1 MAVRAWGDRGVR
13 PRLTTNLPPMSPM
26 RGAGHSKTGRNGA
39 SGPDADPAVDD
50 SIDAA
55 VVRFTDAVEAVR
67 SRTSGPLVTA
77 VRALVYG
84 VAIATA
90 AVAVV
95 VLLAVAA
102 VRALDIVVPGDVWAA
117 HLITSA
123 AFGVA
128 GAWAWSKRRR
138 RGTAHT

>member
-1 MAVRAWGDRGVR
+1 
-13 PRLTTNLPPMSPM
+13 MSPV
-26 RGAGHSKTGRNGA
+26 RGAGRSKTGRSGA
-39 SGPDADPAVDD
+39 SGPEAEPVLDD

-55 VVRFTDAVEAVR
+55 VARFTDAVETVR
-67 SRTSGPLVTA
+67 SRTSGPLVIA

-90 AVAVV
+90 AVGVV
-95 VLLAVAA
+95 VLVAVAA

-123 AFGVA
+123 AFGLA

-138 RGTAHT
+138 SGTAHT

>member
-1 MAVRAWGDRGVR
+1 MR
-13 PRLTTNLPPMSPM
+13 PGHTTSLPPMSPV
-26 RGAGHSKTGRNGA
+26 RGAGRSKTGRSGA
-39 SGPDADPAVDD
+39 ALTDADPAIDD

-55 VVRFTDAVEAVR
+55 VARFTDAVDAVR

-90 AVAVV
+90 AVGAVV
-95 VLLAVAA
+95 LVAVAA

-123 AFGVA
+123 VFGLA

-138 RGTAHT
+138 SKTAHT

>member
-1 MAVRAWGDRGVR
+1 
-13 PRLTTNLPPMSPM
+13 MSPG
-26 RGAGHSKTGRNGA
+26 RGTGRSKTGRSRGA
-39 SGPDADPAVDD
+39 SPPDGDSAGDD

-55 VVRFTDAVEAVR
+55 VARFTEAVEAVR
-67 SRTSGPLVTA
+67 SRTSGPVVTA

-90 AVAVV
+90 AVGVV
-95 VLLAVAA
+95 VLVAIAA
-102 VRALDIVVPGDVWAA
+102 VRGLDIVVPGDVWAA

-123 AFGVA
+123 VFGLA

-138 RGTAHT
+138 SGAAHI

>member
-1 MAVRAWGDRGVR
+1 MR
-13 PRLTTNLPPMSPM
+13 PGHTTSLPSMSPV
-26 RGAGHSKTGRNGA
+26 RGANRSKSGRTGA
-39 SGPDADPAVDD
+39 SLPDADPAVDD
-50 SIDAA
+50 SIETA
-55 VVRFTDAVEAVR
+55 VARFTDAVEAVR

-90 AVAVV
+90 AAGVV
-95 VLLAVAA
+95 VLVAVAA

-123 AFGVA
+123 VFGLA
-128 GAWAWSKRRR
+128 GAWAWSRRR
-138 RGTAHT
+138 RSRTANT

>member
-1 MAVRAWGDRGVR
+1 
-13 PRLTTNLPPMSPM
+13 MSPV
-26 RGAGHSKTGRNGA
+26 RGAGRSKTVRSGA
-39 SGPDADPAVDD
+39 SGPDAEPAVDD

-55 VVRFTDAVEAVR
+55 VARFTDAVETVR

-90 AVAVV
+90 AVGAVV
-95 VLLAVAA
+95 LVAVAA

-123 AFGVA
+123 VFGLA

-138 RGTAHT
+138 SKTART

>member
-1 MAVRAWGDRGVR
+1 
-13 PRLTTNLPPMSPM
+13 MSPG
-26 RGAGHSKTGRNGA
+26 RGASRSKTGR
-39 SGPDADPAVDD
+39 SRDETPPDDSAVDD

-55 VVRFTDAVEAVR
+55 VARFTGAVEAVR
-67 SRTSGPLVTA
+67 SRTSGPLIIA

-90 AVAVV
+90 AVGVI
-95 VLLAVAA
+95 VLVAVAA
-102 VRALDIVVPGDVWAA
+102 VRALDIVVPGEVWAA

-123 AFGVA
+123 AFGLA

-138 RGTAHT
+138 GGTAQT

>member
-1 MAVRAWGDRGVR
+1 MR
-13 PRLTTNLPPMSPM
+13 PGHTTSLPSMSPV
-26 RGAGHSKTGRNGA
+26 RGAGRSKSGRTGA

-50 SIDAA
+50 SIETA
-55 VVRFTDAVEAVR
+55 VARFTDAVEAVR

-84 VAIATA
+84 VAMATA
-90 AVAVV
+90 AAGVV
-95 VLLAVAA
+95 VLVAVAA

-123 AFGVA
+123 VFGLA

-138 RGTAHT
+138 SQAART

>member
-1 MAVRAWGDRGVR
+1 
-13 PRLTTNLPPMSPM
+13 MSPGRGTGRSRIGRS
-26 RGAGHSKTGRNGA
+26 RGASP
-39 SGPDADPAVDD
+39 PDADQAIDD
-50 SIDAA
+50 SIDEA
-55 VVRFTDAVEAVR
+55 VAKFTQAVEAVR

-90 AVAVV
+90 AAGVV
-95 VLLAVAA
+95 VLIAVAA
-102 VRALDIVVPGDVWAA
+102 VRALDIAVPGNVWVA

-123 AFGVA
+123 VFGLA

-138 RGTAHT
+138 GRTV

>member
-1 MAVRAWGDRGVR
+1 MR
-13 PRLTTNLPPMSPM
+13 PGHTTNLPPMSPV
-26 RGAGHSKTGRNGA
+26 RGAGRSKTGRSGA
-39 SGPDADPAVDD
+39 SGPDTEPALDD

-55 VVRFTDAVEAVR
+55 VARFTDAVETVR
-67 SRTSGPLVTA
+67 SRTSGPLVIA

-90 AVAVV
+90 AVGVV
-95 VLLAVAA
+95 VLVAVAA

-123 AFGVA
+123 VFGLA

-138 RGTAHT
+138 SGTAHT

>member
-1 MAVRAWGDRGVR
+1 
-13 PRLTTNLPPMSPM
+13 MSPV
-26 RGAGHSKTGRNGA
+26 RGAGRSKTGRSRA
-39 SGPDADPAVDD
+39 AAPDADPEVDD

-55 VVRFTDAVEAVR
+55 VAKFTDAVETVR

-90 AVAVV
+90 AVGVM
-95 VLLAVAA
+95 VLVAVAA

-123 AFGVA
+123 VFGLA

-138 RGTAHT
+138 SQAART

>member
-1 MAVRAWGDRGVR
+1 
-13 PRLTTNLPPMSPM
+13 MSPG
-26 RGAGHSKTGRNGA
+26 RGAGRSRTGRSRGA
-39 SGPDADPAVDD
+39 APPNADQAVDD
-50 SIDAA
+50 SIDEA
-55 VVRFTDAVEAVR
+55 VAKFTEAVEAVR

-90 AVAVV
+90 AAGVV
-95 VLLAVAA
+95 VLIAVAA
-102 VRALDIVVPGDVWAA
+102 VRALDIVVPGNVWVA

-123 AFGVA
+123 VFGLA

-138 RGTAHT
+138 GRTVES

>member
-1 MAVRAWGDRGVR
+1 MR
-13 PRLTTNLPPMSPM
+13 PGHTTSLPPMSPV
-26 RGAGHSKTGRNGA
+26 RGAGRSKTGRSDA
-39 SGPDADPAVDD
+39 SGSDADPAVDD

-55 VVRFTDAVEAVR
+55 VARFTDAVETVR
-67 SRTSGPLVTA
+67 SRTSGPLVIA

-90 AVAVV
+90 AVGVV
-95 VLLAVAA
+95 VLVAVAA

-123 AFGVA
+123 VFGLA

-138 RGTAHT
+138 SKTAHT

>member
-1 MAVRAWGDRGVR
+1 
-13 PRLTTNLPPMSPM
+13 MSPG
-26 RGAGHSKTGRNGA
+26 RGADRSKTERSRGA
-39 SGPDADPAVDD
+39 SHQDARGAVDD

-55 VVRFTDAVEAVR
+55 VTRFTDAVEAVR

-90 AVAVV
+90 AVGVV
-95 VLLAVAA
+95 VLVAVAA
-102 VRALDIVVPGDVWAA
+102 VRALDIVVPGEVWAA
-117 HLITSA
+117 HLIMSA
-123 AFGVA
+123 VFGLA

-138 RGTAHT
+138 SGTVRT

>member
-1 MAVRAWGDRGVR
+1 
-13 PRLTTNLPPMSPM
+13 MSPV
-26 RGAGHSKTGRNGA
+26 RGAGRSKTGRSGA
-39 SGPDADPAVDD
+39 SGPEHEPVLDD

-55 VVRFTDAVEAVR
+55 VARFTDAVETVR
-67 SRTSGPLVTA
+67 SRTSGPLVIA

-90 AVAVV
+90 AVGVV
-95 VLLAVAA
+95 VLVAVAA

-123 AFGVA
+123 AFGLA

-138 RGTAHT
+138 SGTAHT

>member
-1 MAVRAWGDRGVR
+1 MR
-13 PRLTTNLPPMSPM
+13 PGHTTSLPPMSPV
-26 RGAGHSKTGRNGA
+26 RGAGRSKTGRSGA
-39 SGPDADPAVDD
+39 ALSDADPAIDD

-55 VVRFTDAVEAVR
+55 VARFTDAVEAVR

-90 AVAVV
+90 AVGAVV
-95 VLLAVAA
+95 LVAVAA

-123 AFGVA
+123 VFGLA

-138 RGTAHT
+138 SKTAHT

>member
-1 MAVRAWGDRGVR
+1 MAVQAWGDRGVR
-13 PRLTTNLPPMSPM
+13 PRHTTNLPPMSPV
-26 RGAGHSKTGRNGA
+26 RGAGRSKTGRNGA
-39 SGPDADPAVDD
+39 SEPDVDPAVDD
-50 SIDAA
+50 SVEAA
-55 VVRFTDAVEAVR
+55 VARFTDAVEAVR

-90 AVAVV
+90 AVGVV
-95 VLLAVAA
+95 VLVAIAA
-102 VRALDIVVPGDVWAA
+102 VRALDIAVPGDVWAA

-123 AFGVA
+123 VFGVA

>member
-1 MAVRAWGDRGVR
+1 
-13 PRLTTNLPPMSPM
+13 MSPV
-26 RGAGHSKTGRNGA
+26 RGAGRSKTGRIGA
-39 SGPDADPAVDD
+39 SGPDAEPAPDD

-55 VVRFTDAVEAVR
+55 VARFTDAVETVR
-67 SRTSGPLVTA
+67 SRTSGPLVIA

-90 AVAVV
+90 AVGVV
-95 VLLAVAA
+95 VLVAVAA

-123 AFGVA
+123 VFGLA

-138 RGTAHT
+138 SGTAHT

>member
-1 MAVRAWGDRGVR
+1 
-13 PRLTTNLPPMSPM
+13 MSPV
-26 RGAGHSKTGRNGA
+26 RGAGRSKTERSDA
-39 SGPDADPAVDD
+39 SLSDADPAVDD

-55 VVRFTDAVEAVR
+55 VAKFTDVVETVR

-90 AVAVV
+90 TVGAVV
-95 VLLAVAA
+95 LVAVAA

-123 AFGVA
+123 VFGLV

-138 RGTAHT
+138 SKTART